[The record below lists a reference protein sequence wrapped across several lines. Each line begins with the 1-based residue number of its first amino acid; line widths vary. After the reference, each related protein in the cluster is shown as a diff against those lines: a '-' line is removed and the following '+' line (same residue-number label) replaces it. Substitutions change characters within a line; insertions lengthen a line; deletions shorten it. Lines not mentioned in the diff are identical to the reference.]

1 MPKKPSTRGKKPE
14 RLPPRFSQGAEIEVA
29 YGMLLPEFPGV
40 SFEGWTGIIEKLDQR
55 HKSPRY
61 LVHWSEETLTGLK
74 KAARKRLREIGLP
87 YETMWLHEDDL
98 EARGSGEPSSPSVVD
113 PSYDASWDTGGRK
126 GLDRK
131 WLEWEG
137 RDWDEWLKTKLSFPF
152 KAKRIDDDD
161 DAYFTDVPWREPFR
175 LDSRMLVLG
184 ISGFD
189 TWHDV
194 ILVEARQGRFRGDV
208 PLNDLEVV
216 SKNDP
221 NYWPVEEYVVWH
233 ANRQ

>member
-14 RLPPRFSQGAEIEVA
+14 RLPPRFSQGAEIEAA

-55 HKSPRY
+55 HKPPRY

-98 EARGSGEPSSPSVVD
+98 EARGSGELSSPSVVD

-152 KAKRIDDDD
+152 K
-161 DAYFTDVPWREPFR
+161 
-175 LDSRMLVLG
+175 
-184 ISGFD
+184 
-189 TWHDV
+189 
-194 ILVEARQGRFRGDV
+194 Q
-208 PLNDLEVV
+208 
-216 SKNDP
+216 
-221 NYWPVEEYVVWH
+221 
-233 ANRQ
+233 

>member
-1 MPKKPSTRGKKPE
+1 MKTR
-14 RLPPRFSQGAEIEVA
+14 I
-29 YGMLLPEFPGV
+29 
-40 SFEGWTGIIEKLDQR
+40 SF
-55 HKSPRY
+55 
-61 LVHWSEETLTGLK
+61 
-74 KAARKRLREIGLP
+74 
-87 YETMWLHEDDL
+87 
-98 EARGSGEPSSPSVVD
+98 
-113 PSYDASWDTGGRK
+113 WDTEGRK

-137 RDWDEWLKTKLSFPF
+137 RDWEEWLKTKLLFPF
-152 KAKRIDDDD
+152 RAKQIDDDD

-175 LDSRMLVLG
+175 LDVRMLVLG
-184 ISGFD
+184 VSGFD

-194 ILVEARQGRFRGDV
+194 ILVEARQGRFHGDV

-216 SKNDP
+216 SKKDP

>member
-1 MPKKPSTRGKKPE
+1 MQGFHEPPPK
-14 RLPPRFSQGAEIEVA
+14 
-29 YGMLLPEFPGV
+29 
-40 SFEGWTGIIEKLDQR
+40 
-55 HKSPRY
+55 
-61 LVHWSEETLTGLK
+61 
-74 KAARKRLREIGLP
+74 
-87 YETMWLHEDDL
+87 
-98 EARGSGEPSSPSVVD
+98 SVTV
-113 PSYDASWDTGGRK
+113 R
-126 GLDRK
+126 
-131 WLEWEG
+131 
-137 RDWDEWLKTKLSFPF
+137 
-152 KAKRIDDDD
+152 
-161 DAYFTDVPWREPFR
+161 
-175 LDSRMLVLG
+175 RMLVLG